1 MSPEQLDAVLLAAC
15 LWSLTFA
22 PRAEKAFDKKGRWFM
37 AALFAVLYYA
47 SLFHVVEVV
56 LR

>member
-1 MSPEQLDAVLLAAC
+1 MSPEQFDAVLLAAC

-22 PRAEKAFDKKGRWFM
+22 PQAEKAFDKKGRWLIS
-37 AALFAVLYYA
+37 ALFAALYYA
-47 SLFHVVEVV
+47 SLFHVVGVI